1 MTGQKR
7 PIPARSPKTRVL
19 LAACAFRDGV
29 QPAMQAPAHRTAFA
43 NNVVGQSATRD

>member
-1 MTGQKR
+1 MTGQNR

-19 LAACAFRDGV
+19 LGTCAFQKADT
-29 QPAMQAPAHRTAFA
+29 PAMQAPAHRTAFA